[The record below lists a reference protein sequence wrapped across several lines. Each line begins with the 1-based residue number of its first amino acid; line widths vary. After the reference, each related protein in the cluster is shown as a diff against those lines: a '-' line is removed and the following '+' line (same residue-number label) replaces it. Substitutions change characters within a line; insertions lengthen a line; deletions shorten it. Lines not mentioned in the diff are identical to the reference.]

1 MSDPVIVKLINGDM
15 FMATVINDVDDTLMV
30 ADPIAIRLVQ
40 VTTEGGTVEKTITQP
55 FCALTLERE
64 FSFDRRF
71 VLFVKPLNPKI
82 AKYYGS
88 LIESF
93 LSERSDDEDFGQIQ
107 FDDEPEEKEEETNLD
122 EGFLIIPTN
131 HNIH

>member
-15 FMATVINDVDDTLMV
+15 FMASVLNDTEETLLV

-40 VTTEGGTVEKTITQP
+40 VSTEGGTIEKTVTQP
-55 FCALTLERE
+55 FCSLTLERE
-64 FSFDRRF
+64 FVFDRKF
-71 VLFVKPLNPKI
+71 VLYVKPLNPKI

-93 LSERSDDEDFGQIQ
+93 LNEPSDDDNFGQTE
-107 FDDEPEEKEEETNLD
+107 FEDDSEPEEEEPNVD
-122 EGFLIIPTN
+122 EGFLIIPSN
-131 HNIH
+131 HNVH

>member
-15 FMATVINDVDDTLMV
+15 FMATVINDVEDTLMV

-40 VTTEGGTVEKTITQP
+40 VSTDGGTVEKTITQP

-64 FSFDRRF
+64 YSFDRRF

-88 LIESF
+88 LLESF
-93 LSERSDDEDFGQIQ
+93 LNEQDGDLDNVQFNDEQQ
-107 FDDEPEEKEEETNLD
+107 EEDQEEEPNLD

-131 HNIH
+131 HNVH

>member
-15 FMATVINDVDDTLMV
+15 FMATVINDVEDTLMV

-40 VTTEGGTVEKTITQP
+40 VTTDGGTVEKTITQP

-64 FSFDRRF
+64 YSFDRRF

-88 LIESF
+88 LLESF
-93 LSERSDDEDFGQIQ
+93 LNEQDGDLDNVQFNDEQQ
-107 FDDEPEEKEEETNLD
+107 EEDQEEEPNLD

-131 HNIH
+131 HNVH

>member
-1 MSDPVIVKLINGDM
+1 LSDPVIVKLINGDM
-15 FMATVINDVDDTLMV
+15 FMATVINDVEDTLMV

-40 VTTEGGTVEKTITQP
+40 VSTDGGTVEKTITQP

-64 FSFDRRF
+64 YSFDRRF

-88 LIESF
+88 LLESF
-93 LSERSDDEDFGQIQ
+93 LNEQDGDLDNVQFNDEQQ
-107 FDDEPEEKEEETNLD
+107 EEDQEEEPNLD

-131 HNIH
+131 HNVH